1 MLKTWMAGHRRAE
14 ATPFFERLCPAMTDS
29 FVDMVPIMSSTISP
43 LAPTTFPDMP
53 GIAGVKLAT
62 AAAGIRYK
70 GRTDVLLA
78 IMDKG
83 TAVAGL
89 FTRSKCPSAPVEW
102 CREKLA
108 RGTRA
113 GFARALVVNS
123 GNANAFTGKTGKQ
136 ATALTA
142 TIAARAVG
150 CEAREVFLASTGVI
164 GEPLDG
170 TKFDGVLSDLAAQAA
185 PGDWMDAARAIMTT
199 DTFPKVATATVKL
212 GKAKVTI
219 NGMAKGAGMIAP
231 DMATL
236 LSFVFTDAPISS
248 AALQSLLKAGVE
260 DTFNAVTIDG
270 DTSTSDTLL
279 AFATGAAAADG
290 APRISRA
297 SDPRLKAFTR
307 AFRDVLA
314 DLAEQV
320 ARDGEGARKLV
331 EIIVEGAVSKPSA
344 RRIAMS
350 IANSPLVKTAIA
362 GEDANWGRVV
372 MAVGKAGEPAD
383 RDRLSISF
391 NGVRVA
397 SKGARDPSYDE
408 AEVSAAMK
416 QPEIQI
422 KVALGLGKGRDRV
435 LTCDLTKEYVAI
447 NGDYRS

>member
-1 MLKTWMAGHRRAE
+1 MSGDWLAGPKDIDAG
-14 ATPFFERLCPAMTDS
+14 TVPAM
-29 FVDMVPIMSSTISP
+29 VDLVEEGAPMSTAVSP
-43 LAPTTFPDMP
+43 LAPTDVPDMP
-53 GIAGVKLAT
+53 AIAGVRLAT

-78 IMDKG
+78 VMDKG
-83 TAVAGL
+83 TTVAGV
-89 FTRSKCPSAPVEW
+89 FTKSKCPSAPVEW
-102 CREKLA
+102 CRAKLG
-108 RGTRA
+108 RGQ
-113 GFARALVVNS
+113 ARALVVNS

-136 ATALTA
+136 STALTA
-142 TIAARAVG
+142 QTAAKAVG
-150 CEAREVFLASTGVI
+150 CSTSDVFLASTGVI
-164 GEPLDG
+164 GEPLDA
-170 TKFDGVLSDLAAQAA
+170 TKFDGVLATLAEAA
-185 PGDWMDAARAIMTT
+185 TPDHWMDAAKAIMTT

-231 DMATL
+231 DMATM
-236 LSFVFTDAPISS
+236 LSFVFTDAPLS
-248 AALQSLLKAGVE
+248 AAVLQSLLKTGVE
-260 DTFNAVTIDG
+260 DTFNAITIDS

-279 AFATGAAAADG
+279 AFATGAAAANG
-290 APRISRA
+290 APKISRA
-297 SDPRLKAFTR
+297 SDPRLKAFAK
-307 AFRDVLA
+307 AFHAVLA

-331 EIIVEGAVSKPSA
+331 EVVVEGATTKVSA

-372 MAVGKAGEPAD
+372 MAVGKAGEPAN
-383 RDRLSISF
+383 RDKLSISF
-391 NGVRVA
+391 NGIRVA
-397 SKGARDPSYDE
+397 KSGARDPSYNE
-408 AEVSAAMK
+408 AEVSEVMK
-416 QPEIQI
+416 NPKIQI

>member
-1 MLKTWMAGHRRAE
+1 
-14 ATPFFERLCPAMTDS
+14 
-29 FVDMVPIMSSTISP
+29 MSSTVSP
-43 LAPTTFPDMP
+43 LAPTDVPEMP
-53 GIAGVKLAT
+53 VLAGVKLAT

-78 IMDKG
+78 ILDKG
-83 TAVAGL
+83 TTVAGM

-102 CREKLA
+102 CRAKLG
-108 RGTRA
+108 RGQ
-113 GFARALVVNS
+113 ARALVVNS
-123 GNANAFTGKTGKQ
+123 GNANAFTGKTGRQ
-136 ATALTA
+136 STALTA
-142 TIAARAVG
+142 SIAAKAVG
-150 CEAREVFLASTGVI
+150 CKPSEIFLASTGVI
-164 GEPLDG
+164 GEPLDA
-170 TKFDGVLSDLAAQAA
+170 TKFDGVLGDLATKTTPDA
-185 PGDWMDAARAIMTT
+185 WMEAARAIMTT

-212 GKAKVTI
+212 GKANVTI

-231 DMATL
+231 DMATM
-236 LSFVFTDAPISS
+236 LSFIFTDAPI
-248 AALQSLLKAGVE
+248 AAGALQSMLKSGVE

-279 AFATGAAAADG
+279 AFATGAAAAHG
-290 APRISRA
+290 APKISRA
-297 SDPRLKAFTR
+297 NDPRLKAFAK
-307 AFRDVLA
+307 AFHAVLA

-331 EIIVEGAVSKPSA
+331 EIIVEGATSKASA
-344 RRIAMS
+344 RKIAMS

-383 RDRLSISF
+383 RDKLSISF
-391 NGVRVA
+391 NGIQVA
-397 SKGARDPSYDE
+397 KRGARDPSYDE

-416 QPEIQI
+416 QPKIQI
-422 KVALGLGKGRDRV
+422 QVSLGLGKGRDRV